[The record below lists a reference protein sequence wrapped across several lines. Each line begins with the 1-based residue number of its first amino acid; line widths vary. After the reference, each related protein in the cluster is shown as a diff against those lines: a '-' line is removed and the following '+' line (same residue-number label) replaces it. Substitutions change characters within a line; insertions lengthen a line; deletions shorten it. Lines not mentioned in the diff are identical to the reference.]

1 MAQAQRLLES
11 LDALIRSGRSGV
23 PIHPTLRTAVCDDAA
38 AIRDGYARL
47 VARYHDKHYQS
58 NQRKQQSREI
68 AEAMWE
74 DIRR

>member
-23 PIHPTLRTAVCDDAA
+23 PLDPTRRKAVCDDAA
-38 AIRDGYARL
+38 AIRDGYGRL
-47 VARYHDKHYQS
+47 LARYHEQHYQN
-58 NQRKQQSREI
+58 NQRKKQSREI

>member
-23 PIHPTLRTAVCDDAA
+23 PLHPTLRHTICDDAA
-38 AIRDGYARL
+38 SIRDGYARL
-47 VARYHDKHYQS
+47 VARYNQKHGQENS
-58 NQRKQQSREI
+58 RKRSSREI